1 MRSGIASDD
10 RPKTSRLTSLAEEK
24 IAVVD
29 WTFERA
35 RDVGGVMYPSVT
47 PGDASV
53 AFQIV
58 I

>member
-1 MRSGIASDD
+1 
-10 RPKTSRLTSLAEEK
+10 LAEEK